1 MSSLG
6 TNALPTNEL
15 AEFSAVRRR
24 TLSLLDGLS
33 EEQMAR
39 RPRPDSWSAGELADH
54 LLRTELLWRGEI
66 EELVALVRAGRRP
79 YLNRLLTD
87 LPLPGAELVPPRL
100 LALASAP
107 LTIANALVPRA
118 FIETFLRF
126 RLVPAQAPPIL
137 APEAGRPAETLR
149 RELDIY
155 RQQTETLFRD
165 NTDLDFRR
173 LVYQHPLV
181 GLSDAVGLLRVITV
195 HERRHQTQL
204 EEILSGIGA
213 R

>member
-1 MSSLG
+1 
-6 TNALPTNEL
+6 
-15 AEFSAVRRR
+15 
-24 TLSLLDGLS
+24 
-33 EEQMAR
+33 MAR